1 MRVGMI
7 AAAVLL
13 GGTVAVAADPMCS
26 ELAGPCAAPPYV
38 LVVTAFPGETTPV
51 LARTEL
57 VETVTVDRRTFY
69 VGRMAGV
76 PVVVVRGGIGLRNA
90 AATTRAALERFELS
104 AIVFSGVAGSRYD
117 IADVVVPAEWTDGT
131 DVFPADPT
139 LLAAM
144 RSIGAPSVELASC
157 TPVPPD
163 PPGPEVCLGR
173 TPRILVGGRGE
184 SSDPYGDD
192 PFACAPGA
200 GAVLGCEEAIHPA
213 AMVRAAADEVY
224 PDAVDMETAAVARV
238 AAEAGVPFIGVRG
251 VSDGN
256 GDPLDLGPFPGQF
269 FAYYAIAAENA
280 AVVTE
285 ALVDV
290 AAGDDVPGAS
300 GHLGTGAACDWV
312 RAADAACAGVQAPPG
327 VTRRV
332 ATACR
337 MLDDTS
343 DPRVA
348 NRLRKTWKRAA
359 STVGRT
365 KKIARACRSALA
377 QALRSRA
384 VTP

>member
-1 MRVGMI
+1 MRPGMI

-13 GGTVAVAADPMCS
+13 GATAAVAADPMCA

-38 LVVTAFPGETTPV
+38 LVVTAFPGETAPV
-51 LARTEL
+51 LARTEV
-57 VETVTVDRRTFY
+57 VETITVDERIFY
-69 VGRMAGV
+69 VGRLAGA
-76 PVVVVRGGIGLRNA
+76 PVVVVRGGIGLLNA
-90 AATTRAALERFELS
+90 AAATRAALARFELS
-104 AIVFSGVAGSRYD
+104 AIVFSGVAGSRFD
-117 IADVVVPAEWTDGT
+117 IADVVVPDEWTDGT
-131 DVFPADPT
+131 TVVAVDPT

-144 RSIGAPSVELASC
+144 RTLRVPPVELASC

-173 TPRILVGGRGE
+173 TPRIVVGGRGE

-192 PFACAPGA
+192 PFACVPGA
-200 GAVLGCEEAIHPA
+200 GAVLGCDEAIQPA
-213 AMVRAAADEVY
+213 AAATGAAEVY

-280 AVVTE
+280 AAVTE

-290 AAGDDVPGAS
+290 VADDDVPGESAIV
-300 GHLGTGAACDWV
+300 GTGAACDWP
-312 RAADAACAGVQAPPG
+312 RAADAACAGVQAPAG

-337 MLDDTS
+337 TLDDTS

-348 NRLRKTWKRAA
+348 ATLRKTWKRAA
-359 STVGRT
+359 STVART
-365 KKIARACRSALA
+365 RKIARACRTALA
-377 QALRSRA
+377 KALRDRGA